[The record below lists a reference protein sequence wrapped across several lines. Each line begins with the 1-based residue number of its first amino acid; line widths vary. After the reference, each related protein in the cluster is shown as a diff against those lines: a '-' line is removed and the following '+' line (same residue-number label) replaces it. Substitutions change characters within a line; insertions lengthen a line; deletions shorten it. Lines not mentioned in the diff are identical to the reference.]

1 MGTIWLEAESMGELI
16 LPWLTK
22 AGIFGIKQISSRGRS
37 EAHGV
42 TSLNESTI

>member
-22 AGIFGIKQISSRGRS
+22 AFFESSRFR
-37 EAHGV
+37 AGV
-42 TSLNESTI
+42 GVKLMG